1 MKKFI
6 IKTILIILAII
17 LVAGIVLGGIGY
29 IAYKDALEETP
40 LKEKV
45 AEIRGDENFSTYGE
59 LPKTYVNAVIAVE
72 DKRFYS
78 HKGIDPIS
86 LGRAIVSNIKSMRFA
101 EGGST
106 ITQQFAKNAYFTQKK
121 QIIRKVSEAFMAIAI
136 EKNYTKSQ
144 ILELYVNT
152 SYFGD
157 GCYTIREASLHYFDK
172 EPIEMTDYEA
182 TLIAGVPNAP
192 SIYAPTKNLD
202 LAHQRQRQV
211 LNKMVESGYLTETEA
226 EAIEEEA
233 KEIEAEDTKIEKQQN
248 SKKDE
253 K

>member
-6 IKTILIILAII
+6 IKTMLIILAII
-17 LVAGIVLGGIGY
+17 LVAGIVLGGTGY

-45 AEIRGDENFSTYGE
+45 AEIRESQNFSAYEE

-86 LGRAIVSNIKSMRFA
+86 LGRAVVNNIKSMSFA

-121 QIIRKVSEAFMAIAI
+121 QIIRKVSEAFMAIEI
-136 EKNYTKSQ
+136 EKSYTKNQ

-157 GCYTIREASLHYFDK
+157 GCYTIKEASLHYFDK

-211 LNKMVESGYLTETEA
+211 LNKMVKSGYLTETEA

-233 KEIEAEDTKIEKQQN
+233 KEIEAEATNIEKQQN